1 MDIRQPTEKEMIE
14 GIAKGFCD
22 FLSNQQYI
30 PITPLSKD
38 NILQAIKL
46 GVRDAFDGRD
56 ISDMMKGS

>member
-38 NILQAIKL
+38 KIWEAIKI
-46 GVRDAFDGRD
+46 GIRDAFDGKD
-56 ISDMMKGS
+56 ISNILKG

>member
-38 NILQAIKL
+38 NIWQAIKL
-46 GVRDAFDGRD
+46 GVREAFDGEYL
-56 ISDMMKGS
+56 SKYLKG